1 MLLKL
6 YKKSPKEI
14 ILWGFFCFILRDA
27 FLIRVWNYSGSRR
40 CTLSSNQAKGVKCV
54 QPVDLDHGRVS
65 LSLSILWPWM
75 VPFIC
80 SIKHQKYL
88 HQNRCS
94 TLALQVYG
102 KYIVNVPLLQKSIRK
117 IERKCTE
124 NAIRWVTVCYKEN
137 FKKLE
142 FEFYLHVFL
151 G

>member
-1 MLLKL
+1 M
-6 YKKSPKEI
+6 
-14 ILWGFFCFILRDA
+14 
-27 FLIRVWNYSGSRR
+27 
-40 CTLSSNQAKGVKCV
+40 
-54 QPVDLDHGRVS
+54 QPVDLDDGRVFIVFVNFRTQNS
-65 LSLSILWPWM
+65 SIL
-75 VPFIC
+75 C
-80 SIKHQKYL
+80 SIKYQKYL
-88 HQNRCS
+88 HESRCS